1 MQLECSIIYK
11 SMTSQYAAMA
21 QVVEHI
27 LGKDEVTSSNLVSS
41 SRGSSAKAE
50 ELLFFLKRN
59 KNCYNKKSP
68 APQ

>member
-1 MQLECSIIYK
+1 
-11 SMTSQYAAMA
+11 MA